1 MAYVK
6 VNLRVGDRLYS
17 VEVDENADPKKLA
30 RGLARKTGLPK
41 NEEYRI
47 RLVGALKIQ
56 PGVTLELVGVGD
68 DELFRGLTE
77 IGS

>member
-6 VNLRVGDRLYS
+6 VKLRVGDKMYG

-30 RGLARKTGLPK
+30 RGLARKIGLPR

-47 RLVGALKIQ
+47 KVVGALKIR
-56 PGVTLELVGVGD
+56 PGVTLELGEVGD

-77 IGS
+77 IGI